1 MIMENNM
8 QWQKFTLK
16 FHKNEFANKAIR
28 VELMQKF
35 KRNESTH
42 I

>member
-1 MIMENNM
+1 MGNDMIMKNNM

-16 FHKNEFANKAIR
+16 FHKNESTNKAIYI
-28 VELMQKF
+28 ELT
-35 KRNESTH
+35 E